1 MDPAQGGAGGAD
13 PVEVRIRRRSRVRG
27 PDVMKGRRQLDWKLA
42 TEAEDGAA
50 MAAVC
55 NGG

>member
-13 PVEVRIRRRSRVRG
+13 PVEGGEGSRVRG
-27 PDVMKGRRQLDWKLA
+27 PDVMKGRRRPDWKLA